1 MSTRELT
8 HSPGMLLLYAR
19 AAAPMLP
26 GASRLPFVGGGGGE
40 IPELELMVREV
51 MVEPARLAGYLG
63 VCGFSPSQ
71 RLPATYPHMLAFPLH
86 MAVMADGSF
95 PFGPIGLV
103 HIENRIT
110 QHRPLL
116 AGERLDLGVRPTA
129 LQEHSRG
136 RSFSLVSEARVKG
149 ELVWEESSTM
159 LRRES
164 SGGAA
169 RASTPPAE
177 QPTPSGQSGPLPT
190 GEEWM
195 LPEDLGRRYGAVS
208 GDRNPIHL
216 HALTA
221 KPLGFPT
228 AIAHGMWTKAR
239 CLAALERHLPDAFTV
254 EVRFRAPIR
263 LPGRVAFTSAGDGP
277 AIRFEVRDPSR
288 DSSHLEGRLEPIPDG
303 AQTNERSSTP

>member
-1 MSTRELT
+1 
-8 HSPGMLLLYAR
+8 MLPLYAR

-40 IPELELMVREV
+40 IPELELMLREV
-51 MVEPARLAGYLG
+51 KVEPARLADYLG

-103 HIENRIT
+103 HIENRII

-116 AGERLDLGVRPTA
+116 AGERLDLRVRPTA
-129 LQEHSRG
+129 LQEHPRG
-136 RSFSLVSEARVKG
+136 RSFSLISEARVKG
-149 ELVWEESSTM
+149 ELVWEESSRM

-164 SGGAA
+164 PGGAA
-169 RASTPPAE
+169 RASAPPAE
-177 QPTPSGQSGPLPT
+177 QPTPLPRS
-190 GEEWM
+190 EEWT
-195 LPEDLGRRYGAVS
+195 LGEDLGRRYGAVS

-239 CLAALERHLPDAFTV
+239 CLAALEQHLPDAFTID
-254 EVRFRAPIR
+254 VRFRAPVR
-263 LPGRVAFTSAGDGP
+263 LPGRVAFASVEEGP

-288 DSSHLEGRLEPIPDG
+288 DISHLEGRLEPIPDG
-303 AQTNERSSTP
+303 ARTNERSSTS